1 MRTQRP
7 TLKFLAWLVVAVILI
22 YYFAQGLQWAE
33 IKANYRDLH
42 WGMAIASMV
51 PIMMT
56 YVVRSLRWGAFL
68 EPIGQPSLRNLF
80 AATTVGF
87 SSIFVVGRVGEVARP
102 LYLSL
107 REPLR
112 PSATLATIMIERLFD
127 STAVALLFAL
137 DLAAFQPRIT
147 DHQQL
152 ANVRQIGFGLLIALG
167 ALIAGLSYFRLHVDD
182 VLRVV
187 NRALGWLPA
196 QLRQVLLNLLR
207 HLADGLHVL
216 HNARELLITA
226 GYTLL
231 LWALVTLSFWT
242 LVRAFG
248 VALSPASIVFILGFA
263 MLGSLVPT
271 PGGSAGAFHTAT
283 MVGLMALNIERN
295 QAASMAIAM
304 HLVGFGTALLF
315 GVYFLIR
322 DGISLKNL
330 RAMIAHEMAPL
341 NPTSG
346 SATNSTPVQVIGAK
360 P

>member
-1 MRTQRP
+1 MRSQHS
-7 TLKFLAWLVVAVILI
+7 TLKFLFWLIVAAILI

-42 WGMAIASMV
+42 WGMAIASTV

-56 YVVRSLRWGAFL
+56 YLVRSLRWRAFL
-68 EPIGQPSLRNLF
+68 GPIGQPSLRNLF

-87 SSIFVVGRVGEVARP
+87 SSIFVMGRVGEVARP

-107 REPLR
+107 RERLR

-127 STAVALLFAL
+127 LTAVALLFAV
-137 DLAAFQPRIT
+137 DLALFQPRT
-147 DHQQL
+147 NDHQQL
-152 ANVRQIGFGLLIALG
+152 TSVRQIGYGMLIALG
-167 ALIAGLSYFRLHVDD
+167 ALITGLSYFRLHVDG
-182 VLRVV
+182 VV
-187 NRALGWLPA
+187 RLLDRTLGWLPDKI
-196 QLRQVLLNLLR
+196 RQVLLNLLR

-216 HNARELLITA
+216 HDTRELFITV
-226 GYTLL
+226 GHTIL
-231 LWALVTLSFWT
+231 LWGLVTLSFWT

-248 VALSPASIVFILGFA
+248 IALSPASIVFVLGFA

-283 MVGLMALNIERN
+283 MLGLVALNIERN
-295 QAASMAIAM
+295 QAASIAIAM
-304 HLVGFGTALLF
+304 HLVGFGTALIF

-322 DGISLKNL
+322 DGISVKNL
-330 RAMIAHEMAPL
+330 RAMLAHETAPL
-341 NPTSG
+341 DQTTGNAP
-346 SATNSTPVQVIGAK
+346 AQVIGAK